1 MRKLLWTA
9 ALIALS
15 STPDATAHRLPRTV
29 VPWHYE
35 IHLEPDLGTG
45 TLTGRETIAVRLTEP
60 TRSITLH
67 AVDLEIREAAVIVE
81 TGRHPARVTLDPA
94 AETVTLTV
102 EAPLPAGEA
111 RLEIAFAGKV
121 RDDIRGLYKTRTAT
135 RAYATTQFQ
144 ATYARM
150 AFPCFDEPAFK
161 ATFDLTVVADEG
173 DTAISNGRIL
183 SDTPGPTAG
192 KHTLRFS
199 TSPKM
204 STYLLALAVGDFECV
219 EGKAADG
226 TPIRVCTVPGKK
238 ELGRYSLRVAEH
250 VVPSFNEYYGI
261 PYPFGKLDMV
271 ALPDYEWGGMENTAS
286 IFYRER
292 GLLLDEKTAAVAT
305 RRNTAALV
313 SHEIAHQWFG
323 DLVTLA
329 WWDNVWLNEGFAT
342 HMTRKPLVTW
352 DPAWDQSLE
361 EAQATA
367 GVLAVDALEATRPI
381 RQNGETPAEIK
392 ELFDGIA
399 YQKGAALLRMIE
411 AWLGAE
417 VFQKGVHDY
426 LAKYANGN
434 ATAEDLW
441 TELTRV
447 SGKPVDKVMASFVDQ
462 AGAPLVTVET
472 RCEEGATLVTLTQQR
487 FFSDPRRLAA
497 GSPEVWTIPVFL
509 RRPGD
514 SGPGRSELLTGRS
527 QTFRLE
533 GCAPWVLANAGARG
547 YYRSAYTPEALA
559 AISKAAAKDLPPAEQ
574 ILLLEDQWA
583 LVRNGRGNVVDFIR
597 LAEGLSGSRQLTVQQ
612 ILLGRLREIG
622 ETLVDDAHRDRYNV
636 WLRDLVRPLVDE
648 LGWTVAPGEPDD
660 RKVLR
665 TVALGTLGRADDPET
680 SAEARRLLDRYL
692 KDPAAIDPS
701 LVDLA
706 FNLSV
711 RNGDAALYD
720 TFLARISAAKTPEE
734 YYRYLFSLT
743 AFRDPALVR
752 RNLDFAFS
760 DKVRAQDLANVTAAL
775 LGNPTSRQQAWDL
788 LKKNWPDLQS
798 KVISFGGRGAI
809 PALAAFCDEEALKD
823 IERFFTENRAPGAE
837 RALKQSL
844 EEIRGCVEMKK
855 VQGGRVRG
863 WMEASRGDI
872 L

>member
-1 MRKLLWTA
+1 MRKLLGTF
-9 ALIALS
+9 ALLALS
-15 STPDATAHRLPRTV
+15 SPATAHRLPTTV
-29 VPWHYE
+29 VPSHYE
-35 IHLEPDLGTG
+35 IHLEPDLATG
-45 TLTGRETIAVRLTEP
+45 MLTGRETIAVRLTEP
-60 TRSITLH
+60 TRSILLN
-67 AVDLEIREAAVIVE
+67 AVDLDLREAAVTVGTE
-81 TGRHPARVTLDPA
+81 RHPARVSLDPA
-94 AETVTLTV
+94 TETATLTV
-102 EAPLPAGEA
+102 DAPLPAGEA
-111 RLEIAFAGKV
+111 RIEIAFAGKV
-121 RDDIRGLYKTRTAT
+121 RDDIRALYKTRTAT
-135 RAYATTQFQ
+135 RTYATTQFQ

-150 AFPCFDEPAFK
+150 AFPCFDEPSFK
-161 ATFDLTVVADEG
+161 ATFDLSVVVDDG
-173 DTAISNGRIL
+173 DTAISNGRIV
-183 SDTPGPTAG
+183 SDTPGPAPG
-192 KHTLRFS
+192 KRTLRFS

-204 STYLLALAVGDFECV
+204 STYLVALAVGDFECV

-238 ELGRYSLRVAEH
+238 ELGRYALRVAEH
-250 VVPSFNEYYGI
+250 VVPYFNKYYGI

-292 GLLLDEKTAAVAT
+292 GLLLDEKTAAVGT
-305 RRNTAALV
+305 RRGTASLV

-411 AWLGAE
+411 TWLGAE
-417 VFQKGVHDY
+417 AFQKGVHDY

-441 TELTRV
+441 TELARV

-462 AGAPLVTVET
+462 AGAPLVSVET

-487 FFSDPRRLAA
+487 FFTDARRLAA
-497 GSPEVWTIPVFL
+497 GSTEVWTIPVFL

-514 SGPGRSELLTGRS
+514 SGPGRSELLTGKS

-559 AISKAAAKDLPPAEQ
+559 AISQAAAKDLTPAEQ

-583 LVRNGRGNVVDFIR
+583 LVRNGRADVLDFIR
-597 LAEGLSGSRQLTVQQ
+597 LAEGLSGSRDLAVQQ
-612 ILLGRLREIG
+612 ILLGRLQAIG
-622 ETLVDDAHRDRYNV
+622 ELLVDDAHRDRYNA
-636 WLRDLVRPLVDE
+636 WLRDLVRPLAQK

-665 TVALGTLGRADDPET
+665 TVALGTLGGADDPET
-680 SAEARRLLDRYL
+680 RAEARRLLDRYL
-692 KDPAAIDPS
+692 KNPATVDPS

-706 FNLSV
+706 FGLSA

-720 TFLARISAAKTPEE
+720 TFLKRMSAPKTPEE
-734 YYRYLFSLT
+734 YYRYLFSLI

-752 RNLDFAFS
+752 RNLDLALS
-760 DKVRAQDLANVTAAL
+760 DQVREQDLGNLTAAL
-775 LGNPTSRQQAWDL
+775 LGNSASRQQAWEL
-788 LKKNWPDLQS
+788 LQKNWPALQS
-798 KVISFGGRGAI
+798 KVVSFGGRGAI
-809 PALAAFCDEEALKD
+809 PALAAFCDETALKD

-837 RALKQSL
+837 RALKRTL
-844 EEIRGCVEMKK
+844 EEIRSCVEMKK
-855 VQGGRVRG
+855 AQGGRVG
-863 WMEASRGDI
+863 KWLEDGS
-872 L
+872 

>member
-1 MRKLLWTA
+1 MRKILWTA
-9 ALIALS
+9 ALLAISS
-15 STPDATAHRLPRTV
+15 STASAHRLPKTV
-29 VPWHYE
+29 VPSHYE
-35 IHLEPDLGTG
+35 IHLDPDLATG
-45 TLTGRETIAVRLTEP
+45 SLTGRETITVRLAEP
-60 TRSITLH
+60 TSAITLH
-67 AVDLEIREAAVIVE
+67 AVDLDLRETAVVV
-81 TGRHPARVTLDPA
+81 GGKRHPARVSLDPA
-94 AETVTLTV
+94 AETATLTV
-102 EAPLPAGEA
+102 DAPLPAGEV
-111 RLEIAFAGKV
+111 RLEIAFAGKI
-121 RDDIRGLYKTRTAT
+121 RDDIRGLYRTRTAA
-135 RAYATTQFQ
+135 RSYATTQFQ

-150 AFPCFDEPAFK
+150 AFPCFDEPSFK
-161 ATFDLTVVADEG
+161 ATFDLSVVADTG
-173 DTAISNGRIL
+173 DTAISNGRIV
-183 SDTPGPTAG
+183 SDTPGPAPG

-199 TSPKM
+199 TSPVM
-204 STYLLALAVGDFECV
+204 STYLVALAVGDFECV
-219 EGKAADG
+219 EGKAEG
-226 TPIRVCTVPGKK
+226 VPIRVCAVPGKK
-238 ELGRYSLRVAEH
+238 ELGRYALRVAEH
-250 VVPSFNEYYGI
+250 VLPEFNRYYGI

-286 IFYRER
+286 VFYRER
-292 GLLLDEKTAAVAT
+292 ALLLDEKTASVGS
-305 RRNTAALV
+305 RRGTASIV

-342 HMTRKPLVTW
+342 HMTRKPLVSW

-367 GVLAVDALEATRPI
+367 GVLDVDGFEATRAI

-411 AWLGAE
+411 TWLGPEA
-417 VFQKGVHDY
+417 FRKGVHDY
-426 LAKYANGN
+426 LQKYANGN

-472 RCEEGATLVTLTQQR
+472 RCENGATLVTLTQQR
-487 FFSDPRRLAA
+487 FFADPARLAA

-514 SGPGRSELLTGRS
+514 TGPARSELLTGRS
-527 QTFRLE
+527 QTFRLP

-559 AISKAAAKDLPPAEQ
+559 AISKAAAKDLTPAEQ

-583 LVRNGRGNVVDFIR
+583 LVRTGRADVVDFIR
-597 LAEGLSGSRQLTVQQ
+597 LAEGLSGSRELTVQQ
-612 ILLGRLREIG
+612 MLLGRLQAIG
-622 ETLVDDAHRDRYNV
+622 DLLVDDAHRDRYNA
-636 WLRDLVRPLVDE
+636 WLRDLVHPLARE
-648 LGWTVAPGEPDD
+648 LGWAVAPGEPDD

-665 TVALGTLGRADDPET
+665 TVALGTLGGADDADT
-680 SAEARRLLDRYL
+680 RAEARRLLDLYL
-692 KDPAAIDPS
+692 KDPAAVDPT
-701 LVDLA
+701 LVNLA
-706 FNLSV
+706 FGLSA

-720 TFLARISAAKTPEE
+720 TFLARTSTAKTPED
-734 YYRYLFSLT
+734 YYRYLFALT

-752 RNLDFAFS
+752 RNLDLALS
-760 DKVRAQDLANVTAAL
+760 DQVRSQDLAGWIAAL
-775 LGNPTSRQQAWDL
+775 LGNSASRQPAWEL
-788 LKKNWPDLQS
+788 LKANWPSLQS
-798 KVISFGGRGAI
+798 KVVTFGGRGAI
-809 PALAAFCDEEALKD
+809 PALSAFCDEAALKD

-837 RALKQSL
+837 RALKRTL
-844 EEIRGCVEMKK
+844 EEIRGCVEMKR

-863 WMEASRGDI
+863 WLERG
-872 L
+872 

>member
-9 ALIALS
+9 ALLAIAS
-15 STPDATAHRLPRTV
+15 PASAHRLPKTV
-29 VPWHYE
+29 VPSHYE
-35 IHLEPDLGTG
+35 IHLTPDLATG
-45 TLTGRETIAVRLTEP
+45 SLTGRETITVQLTEP
-60 TRSITLH
+60 TASITLN
-67 AVDLEIREAAVIVE
+67 AVDLEFRETAVIVGTE
-81 TGRHPARVTLDPA
+81 RHPARVSLDPA
-94 AETVTLTV
+94 AETATLTV
-102 EAPLPAGEA
+102 DETLPAGEA
-111 RLEIAFAGKV
+111 RLEITYAGKI
-121 RDDIRGLYKTRTAT
+121 RDDIRGLYRTRTAA
-135 RAYATTQFQ
+135 RSYATTQFQ

-161 ATFDLTVVADEG
+161 ATFDLTVVVDAG
-173 DTAISNGRIL
+173 DTAISNGRIV
-183 SDTPGPTAG
+183 SDTPGPGPG

-199 TSPKM
+199 TSPRM
-204 STYLLALAVGDFECV
+204 STYLVALAVGDFECV
-219 EGKAADG
+219 EGGADG
-226 TPIRVCTVPGKK
+226 IPIRVCAVPGKK
-238 ELGRYSLRVAEH
+238 ELGRYALRVAEH
-250 VVPSFNEYYGI
+250 VLPEFNRYYGI

-292 GLLLDEKTAAVAT
+292 GLLLDEKTASVGT
-305 RRNTAALV
+305 RRGTAALV

-367 GVLAVDALEATRPI
+367 GVLAVDAFEATRAI

-399 YQKGAALLRMIE
+399 YQKGAALLRMVE
-411 AWLGAE
+411 TWLGPEA
-417 VFQKGVHDY
+417 FRKGVHDY

-447 SGKPVDKVMASFVDQ
+447 SGQPVDKVMASFVDQ

-487 FFSDPRRLAA
+487 FFADPARLAA

-514 SGPGRSELLTGRS
+514 SGPARSELLTARS
-527 QTFRLE
+527 QTFRLP

-547 YYRSAYTPEALA
+547 YYRSGYTPEALA
-559 AISKAAAKDLPPAEQ
+559 AISRAAAKDLTPAEQ

-583 LVRNGRGNVVDFIR
+583 LVRNGRADVLDFLR
-597 LAEGLSGSRQLTVQQ
+597 LAEGLSGSRELAVQQ
-612 ILLGRLREIG
+612 ILLGRLQAVG
-622 ETLVDDAHRDRYNV
+622 DLLVDDAHRGRYNA
-636 WLRDLVRPLVDE
+636 WLRELVRPLADE

-660 RKVLR
+660 RKILR
-665 TVALGTLGRADDPET
+665 AVALGALGGADDAAT
-680 SAEARRLLDRYL
+680 RAEARRLLDRYL
-692 KDPAAIDPS
+692 KDPAAVDSS

-706 FNLSV
+706 FGLSA

-720 TFLARISAAKTPEE
+720 TFRARMSTAKTPEE

-752 RNLDFAFS
+752 RNLELALS
-760 DKVRAQDLANVTAAL
+760 DQVRAQDLGNLTAAL
-775 LGNPTSRQQAWDL
+775 LGNSASRRPTWEL
-788 LKKNWPDLQS
+788 LKANWPALQS
-798 KVISFGGRGAI
+798 KVVSFGGRGAI
-809 PALAAFCDEEALKD
+809 PALAAFCDEASLKD

-837 RALKQSL
+837 RALKRTL
-844 EEIRGCVEMKK
+844 EEIRGCVEMKRA
-855 VQGGRVRG
+855 QGGRVGG
-863 WMEASRGDI
+863 WLEQGEQVKK
-872 L
+872 

>member
-1 MRKLLWTA
+1 MRKLLWTV
-9 ALIALS
+9 ALLTLS
-15 STPDATAHRLPRTV
+15 SPIAAHRLPTTV
-29 VPWHYE
+29 VPSHYE
-35 IHLEPDLGTG
+35 IHLDPDLATG
-45 TLTGRETIAVRLTEP
+45 TLTGRETIAVRLAEP
-60 TRSITLH
+60 TRSITLN
-67 AVDLEIREAAVIVE
+67 AVDLDLREAAVTVGTE
-81 TGRHPARVTLDPA
+81 RHPAKVTLDPA
-94 AETVTLTV
+94 TETATLTV
-102 EAPLPAGEA
+102 DAPLPAGEA
-111 RLEIAFAGKV
+111 RIEIAFAGKV

-135 RAYATTQFQ
+135 RTYATTQFQ

-150 AFPCFDEPAFK
+150 AFPCFDEPSFK
-161 ATFDLTVVADEG
+161 ATFDLTVVVDDG
-173 DTAISNGRIL
+173 DTAISNGRIA
-183 SDTPGPTAG
+183 SDTPGPAPG
-192 KHTLRFS
+192 KRTLRFS
-199 TSPKM
+199 TSPWM
-204 STYLLALAVGDFECV
+204 STYLVALAVGDFECV
-219 EGKAADG
+219 EGGADG

-238 ELGRYSLRVAEH
+238 ELGRYALRVAEH
-250 VVPSFNEYYGI
+250 VVPSFNRYYGI

-292 GLLLDEKTAAVAT
+292 GLLLDEKTAAVGT
-305 RRNTAALV
+305 RRGTASLV

-367 GVLAVDALEATRPI
+367 GVLAVDSLEATRPI

-399 YQKGAALLRMIE
+399 YQKGAALLRMVE
-411 AWLGAE
+411 TWLGPEA
-417 VFQKGVHDY
+417 FQKGVHDY

-441 TELTRV
+441 TELARV
-447 SGKPVDKVMASFVDQ
+447 STKPVDKVMASFVDQ

-487 FFSDPRRLAA
+487 FFTDARRLAA

-509 RRPGD
+509 SRPGD
-514 SGPGRSELLTGRS
+514 SGPGQSELLTAKS

-559 AISKAAAKDLPPAEQ
+559 AISKAAAKDLTSAEQ

-583 LVRNGRGNVVDFIR
+583 LVRNGRADVLDFIR
-597 LAEGLSGSRQLTVQQ
+597 LAEGLAGSRDLAVQQ
-612 ILLGRLREIG
+612 ILLGRLQAIG
-622 ETLVDDAHRDRYNV
+622 ELLVDDAHRDRYNA
-636 WLRDLVRPLVDE
+636 WLRDLVRPLAQE

-665 TVALGTLGRADDPET
+665 TVALGTLGGADDPEIR
-680 SAEARRLLDRYL
+680 AEARRLLDRYL
-692 KDPAAIDPS
+692 KDPGAVDPS

-706 FNLSV
+706 FGLSA

-720 TFLARISAAKTPEE
+720 TFLKRMAAPKTPEE

-743 AFRDPALVR
+743 SFRDPALIR
-752 RNLDFAFS
+752 RNLDLALS
-760 DKVRAQDLANVTAAL
+760 DQVREQDLGGVTAAL
-775 LGNPTSRQQAWDL
+775 LGNSASRQQAWDL
-788 LKKNWPDLQS
+788 LKKNWPALQS
-798 KVISFGGRGAI
+798 KVVSFGGRGAI
-809 PALAAFCDEEALKD
+809 PALAAFCDETALKD
-823 IERFFTENRAPGAE
+823 IEQFFAENRAPGAE
-837 RALKQSL
+837 RALKRSL

-855 VQGGRVRG
+855 AQGGRVGG
-863 WMEASRGDI
+863 WLEAA
-872 L
+872 LE